1 MTLFVT
7 DLPISAYIMLS
18 TIRFLKWVT
27 RNTLYCQFK
36 ILFVC
41 RITILMTFQQGKA
54 CYKQILKG
62 LFQLTLCQI
71 EFFLNKFL
79 TKWRAFTVRI
89 FCCFVFSSPGQIPAS
104 VGSDDYFSLPTPDE
118 LFNIYKT
125 WYRSFLDRE
134 YLSWFFFNETQR

>member
-1 MTLFVT
+1 MPDRV
-7 DLPISAYIMLS
+7 
-18 TIRFLKWVT
+18 
-27 RNTLYCQFK
+27 
-36 ILFVC
+36 
-41 RITILMTFQQGKA
+41 
-54 CYKQILKG
+54 
-62 LFQLTLCQI
+62 
-71 EFFLNKFL
+71 FLNKFL

-134 YLSWFFFNETQR
+134 YLSWFFFNETQRWEELGVKTIVFKNQLLKYTNRIPSTINTRIKVVDSSLFKTLLLWVWMGPNVDSKLII

>member
-41 RITILMTFQQGKA
+41 RITFLMTFQQGKA

-62 LFQLTLCQI
+62 LFQLTLCLI
-71 EFFLNKFL
+71 EFFSQQISHQMARFHSSD
-79 TKWRAFTVRI
+79 F
-89 FCCFVFSSPGQIPAS
+89 CFVFSSPGQIPAS

-134 YLSWFFFNETQR
+134 YLSFLLSETQR